1 MTNNPI
7 LTALEA
13 NDESKHVWAVAS
25 RVAKDR
31 DAENHVIN
39 VIKPATNVYTDLD
52 FAPVAGYLTGW
63 VTEAT
68 EANRTYLRD
77 LTGLTDDALL
87 VLEGNPASE
96 IAATAEKLNAQL
108 LVMGVHNRRGLQR
121 LLGSTTHATLNTT
134 HCNVLAVHPAS
145 SDQAYKNVLIAVE
158 TGAPMTTVL
167 DDAAKFTNAARV
179 KILSVIPPLTRAFA
193 GPDAAA
199 ALSWS
204 FAELT
209 EEIKQQTQAK
219 VDAAAQASGFDAQ
232 SVELHIGDPKSE
244 TLAAAKTFG
253 ADLIIMGSNNLSAI
267 NRLLI
272 GSTVQ
277 GVLNRTPCDVLICRH

>member
-1 MTNNPI
+1 MTSNPI

-13 NDESKHVWAVAS
+13 NHESKHVWAVAS
-25 RVAKDR
+25 RVAKGR

-52 FAPVAGYLTGW
+52 FAPIAGYLTGW
-63 VTEAT
+63 VKEAT

-96 IAATAEKLNAQL
+96 IAATAEKLDAQL

-134 HCNVLAVHPAS
+134 HCNVLAIHPES
-145 SDQAYKNVLIAVE
+145 GDQAYENVLIAVD

-167 DDAAKFTNAARV
+167 DDAAKFTNAAKV

-193 GPDAAA
+193 GPDAGA

-209 EEIKQQTQAK
+209 EEIKQQTQTK
-219 VDAAAQASGFDAQ
+219 VDAAAQASGFNAQ

-244 TLAAAKTFG
+244 ILAAAKTFE
-253 ADLIIMGSNNLSAI
+253 ADLIVMGSNNRSAI

-272 GSTVQ
+272 GSTSQ